1 MFNYVTLVSDRNS
14 GGAYMESPKIK
25 VLGIAPYEAMKN
37 VMEKLARKRP
47 QMEMDVY
54 VGDLKRGLISPRRI
68 SRETMT
74 SSYRG
79 AAQRK

>member
-1 MFNYVTLVSDRNS
+1 
-14 GGAYMESPKIK
+14 MESPKIK

-54 VGDLKRGLISPRRI
+54 VGGFKKGGLISPRRI